1 MKKALVVGYGISG
14 KGAANLLKQSG
25 YEVSVYSDT
34 PLDDKGQDIE
44 DVSDLTDFEIV
55 GDKDFAVISPSID
68 EDHRIVR
75 YARRLG
81 VPVIG
86 EIELG
91 YKFCKGKII
100 AITGTN
106 GKTTTTKLIGE
117 IINKSGKK
125 AYTLGNIGTSFCD
138 NVLAI
143 GRDDVAVLEVS
154 SFQLESIRDFC
165 PDVAACLNITPDHYE
180 RHKNFNNYALAK
192 FKIFINQKDGDFAI
206 LNYDDETVRNFSDMV
221 NSKIYFVSTKNK
233 VKGSFTEDGKIMVDI
248 DGVYPLM
255 SLEDVPIK
263 GEYNYQNVMT
273 AVLACKLI
281 GIEDRYI
288 SEGIKSFS
296 LPRFRNEFIANIDGI
311 DFFNDSKATN
321 IDSTLKACEAMHG
334 DTSLIVGGYD
344 KGIAYDGFFSKLPPQ
359 IKHIVATG
367 DNVYSIMSFLPSYH
381 EYTFEI
387 TSSLERAVELA
398 KEKNVKNVLFSP
410 TTSSFDRYSGYEE
423 RGEHFD
429 LIVKNL
435 MN

>member
-14 KGAANLLKQSG
+14 KGAVNLLKKSG
-25 YEVSVYSDT
+25 YKVSVYSDT
-34 PLDDKGQDIE
+34 PLNIDDKEVE
-44 DVSDLTDFEIV
+44 DVSSLTDFEIV
-55 GDKDFAVISPSID
+55 GDKEFVVISPSID
-68 EDHRIVR
+68 EEHRIVR

-100 AITGTN
+100 AVTGTN

-117 IINKSGKK
+117 IINKSHKK
-125 AYTLGNIGTSFCD
+125 AFTLGNIGTSFCD
-138 NVLAI
+138 NVLNI
-143 GRDDVAVLEVS
+143 KSDDIAVLEVS

-192 FKIFINQKDGDFAI
+192 FKIFINQKSEDFAV
-206 LNYDDETVRNFSDMV
+206 LNYDDKTVRDFCDMV
-221 NSKIYFVSTKNK
+221 SSEVYFVSTKNK
-233 VKGSFTEDGKIMVDI
+233 VKGSFLEDGKIMVDI
-248 DGVYPLM
+248 GNVYPLM
-255 SLEDVPIK
+255 SLDEVPIK

-273 AVLACKLI
+273 AVLCCKLI
-281 GIEDRYI
+281 GIEDTYI
-288 SEGIKSFS
+288 IDGIKSFS
-296 LPRFRNEFIANIDGI
+296 LPKYRNEFVANIQGI
-311 DFFNDSKATN
+311 NYYNDSKATN
-321 IDSTLKACEAMHG
+321 IDSTLKACNSMHG
-334 DTSLIVGGYD
+334 DTALIVGGYD
-344 KGIAYDGFFSKLPPQ
+344 KGIAYDGFFASLPSN

-398 KEKNVKNVLFSP
+398 KEKKVCNILFSP

-423 RGEHFD
+423 RGEHFNMIIKS
-429 LIVKNL
+429 LIS
-435 MN
+435 